1 MYCKTIL
8 MYQIKL
14 MEATAAADYALLRL
28 ETDAFSQN
36 ESIPARYTCDGI
48 NINPSLDIDHIPEK
62 AKSLAVIVDDPD
74 APTPGFC
81 HWVIW
86 NIPVTHHIR
95 ERENRGAQGMNDFGR
110 HQYDGPCP
118 PSGTHR
124 YYFKVYALDASLEIP
139 VSVNKAQLEKAMSD
153 HILGF
158 GVLVGKYAHG
168 RTASS

>member
-1 MYCKTIL
+1 
-8 MYQIKL
+8 MYQIKS
-14 MEATAAADYALLRL
+14 MGATAAADYTLLRL
-28 ETDAFSQN
+28 DTEAFSQN
-36 ESIPARYTCDGI
+36 EFIPARYTCDGI
-48 NINPSLDIDHIPEK
+48 NINPPLDIDHIPEK

-74 APTPGFC
+74 SPSPGFC

-124 YYFKVYALDASLEIP
+124 YYYKVYALDASLEIP
-139 VSVNKAQLEKAMSD
+139 VSVNKTQLEKAMSD

-158 GVLVGKYAHG
+158 GVLVGKFAHEK
-168 RTASS
+168 TASS

>member
-1 MYCKTIL
+1 
-8 MYQIKL
+8 

-124 YYFKVYALDASLEIP
+124 YYFKVYALDGSLEIP

>member
-1 MYCKTIL
+1 

-158 GVLVGKYAHG
+158 GVLVGKYAHR